1 MKLNRT
7 WLLSLLVVMA
17 MLVAACGGA
26 AEPAAPAEPAAE
38 ESADADAE
46 EMAEEEADEEMA
58 EEEAEPTE
66 EPAEEAADEGA
77 MDGDAVELR
86 MTFYTDGNE
95 DVVMREL
102 LDRFEADNPDIS
114 VVMDTVA
121 YSQILE
127 NLPIQLAAG
136 EGPDMARV
144 TNLGGLSEF
153 YLDMSPYLE
162 DPAYW
167 EENFGPFLEWLRPAG
182 DEEGIYGFMTQLTV
196 TGPYVNKTLFDQ
208 AGVEMPGEGAT
219 WADWVAATT
228 EVAEATGVE
237 FPMVMDRTGHR
248 FAGPAISMGA
258 QYFDDEGN
266 PSVDDEGFRAM
277 AQSLVDWHADG
288 TMLPDVWIGSGGSYA
303 AGNEQFINSQ
313 VVLYMSGSWQIGQ
326 FNEQIG
332 DAFDWVAVPNP
343 CGEAACSGMPGGA
356 ALVAIAETEHPEE
369 VSRVMEYLAG
379 EEVLGE
385 FSARTLFI
393 PAHAGLAAAGVDFDT
408 DSELAK
414 NALNSFVAQ
423 VGELDQTA
431 FDLQA
436 YPFNFAIFNA
446 TRDRLTQVMTGELTF
461 DEAITRIQAD
471 VDEAIATASE

>member
-1 MKLNRT
+1 MKQYKNIVLC
-7 WLLSLLVVMA
+7 LLFTLAL
-17 MLVAACGGA
+17 MLAACTA
-26 AEPAAPAEPAAE
+26 PVAAPAADDDASTDD
-38 ESADADAE
+38 SAMEDSTIEDADDAE
-46 EMAEEEADEEMA
+46 
-58 EEEAEPTE
+58 
-66 EPAEEAADEGA
+66 A
-77 MDGDAVELR
+77 MEGDAVELR
-86 MTFYTDGNE
+86 MTWYTDGNE
-95 DVVMREL
+95 DIVMREL
-102 LDRFEADNPDIS
+102 LDRFETENSDIK

-153 YLDMSPYLE
+153 YLDMSPYLS
-162 DPAYW
+162 DAAYW
-167 EENFGPFLEWLRPAG
+167 EENFGPFLKWLRQPG
-182 DEEGIYGFMTQLTV
+182 DDSAVSGFMTQLTV
-196 TGPYVNKTLFDQ
+196 TGPYVNKTLFEQ

-228 EVAEATGVE
+228 EVAEATGIE

-258 QYFDDEGN
+258 GYFDADGN
-266 PSVDDEGFRAM
+266 PALDDEGFRAM
-277 AQSLVDWHADG
+277 SQSLIDWHADG

-343 CGEAACSGMPGGA
+343 CGPSACTGMPGGA
-356 ALVAIAETEHPEE
+356 ALVAIGDTEHPEE
-369 VSRVMEYLAG
+369 VTRVMEYLAG

-393 PAHAGLAAAGVDFDT
+393 PAHSGLSAAGVDFDT

-414 NALNSFVAQ
+414 AALNNFVSQ
-423 VGELDQTA
+423 VGALDQTA

-446 TRDRLTQVMTGELTF
+446 TRDRLTQVMTGELTL
-461 DEAITRIQAD
+461 DDAVVRIQED
-471 VDEAIATASE
+471 VDEAIAAASE

>member
-1 MKLNRT
+1 
-7 WLLSLLVVMA
+7 
-17 MLVAACGGA
+17 MLAACTA
-26 AEPAAPAEPAAE
+26 PVAAPAADDDASTDD
-38 ESADADAE
+38 SAMEDSTIEDADDAE
-46 EMAEEEADEEMA
+46 
-58 EEEAEPTE
+58 
-66 EPAEEAADEGA
+66 A
-77 MDGDAVELR
+77 MEGDAVELR
-86 MTFYTDGNE
+86 MTWYTDGNE
-95 DVVMREL
+95 DIVMREL
-102 LDRFEADNPDIS
+102 LDRFEAENPDIK

-153 YLDMSPYLE
+153 YLDMSPYLS
-162 DPAYW
+162 DAAYW
-167 EENFGPFLEWLRPAG
+167 EENFGPFLKWLRQPG
-182 DEEGIYGFMTQLTV
+182 DDSAVSGFMTQLTV
-196 TGPYVNKTLFDQ
+196 TGPYVNKTLFEQ

-228 EVAEATGVE
+228 EVAEATGIE

-258 QYFDDEGN
+258 GYFDADGN
-266 PSVDDEGFRAM
+266 PALDDEGFRAM
-277 AQSLVDWHADG
+277 SQSLIDWHADG

-343 CGEAACSGMPGGA
+343 CGPSACTGMPGGA
-356 ALVAIAETEHPEE
+356 ALVAIGDTEHPEE
-369 VSRVMEYLAG
+369 VTRVMEYLAG

-393 PAHAGLAAAGVDFDT
+393 PAHSGLSAAGVDFDT

-414 NALNSFVAQ
+414 AALNNFVSQ
-423 VGELDQTA
+423 VGALDQTA

-446 TRDRLTQVMTGELTF
+446 TRDRLTQVMTGELTL
-461 DEAITRIQAD
+461 DDAVVRIQED
-471 VDEAIATASE
+471 VDEAIAAASE

>member
-1 MKLNRT
+1 MQLRKFYLIPALVLM
-7 WLLSLLVVMA
+7 LLLG
-17 MLVAACGGA
+17 ACA
-26 AEPAAPAEPAAE
+26 TPAAPTD
-38 ESADADAE
+38 SSDADAST
-46 EMAEEEADEEMA
+46 EEATAEAPEESTDESSES
-58 EEEAEPTE
+58 
-66 EPAEEAADEGA
+66 A

-86 MTFYTDGNE
+86 MTWYTDGNE
-95 DVVMREL
+95 DVVMRDL
-102 LDRFEADNPDIS
+102 LDRFEADNTDIK

-121 YSQILE
+121 YNQILE

-144 TNLGGLSEF
+144 TNLGGLSEY
-153 YLDMSPYLE
+153 YLDMSSYLS
-162 DPAYW
+162 DTAYW
-167 EENFGPFLEWLRPAG
+167 EDNFGPFLKWLRPAG
-182 DEEGIYGFMTQLTV
+182 DESSISGFMTQLTV

-248 FAGPAISMGA
+248 FAGPAISLGA
-258 QYFDDEGN
+258 QYFDADGN
-266 PSVDDEGFRAM
+266 PAIDDDGFREM
-277 AQSLVDWHADG
+277 SQNLIDWHADG

-326 FNEQIG
+326 FTEQIG

-343 CGEAACSGMPGGA
+343 CGPAACTGMPGGA
-356 ALVAIAETEHPEE
+356 ALVAIGDTEHPEE
-369 VSRVMEYLAG
+369 VARVMEYLAG

-393 PAHAGLAAAGVDFDT
+393 PAHAGLSAAGIDFET

-414 NALNSFVAQ
+414 AALNNFVSQ
-423 VGELDQTA
+423 VSVLDQTA

-446 TRDRLTQVMTGELTF
+446 TRDRLTQVMTGELDL
-461 DEAITRIQAD
+461 DEAITRIQED
-471 VDEAIATASE
+471 VDEAIAAAAE

>member
-1 MKLNRT
+1 MKQYKNIVLC
-7 WLLSLLVVMA
+7 LLFTLAL
-17 MLVAACGGA
+17 MLAACTA
-26 AEPAAPAEPAAE
+26 PVAAPAADDDASTDD
-38 ESADADAE
+38 SAMEDSTIEDADDAE
-46 EMAEEEADEEMA
+46 
-58 EEEAEPTE
+58 
-66 EPAEEAADEGA
+66 A
-77 MDGDAVELR
+77 MEGDAVELR
-86 MTFYTDGNE
+86 MTWYTDGNE
-95 DVVMREL
+95 DIVMREL
-102 LDRFEADNPDIS
+102 LDRFEAENPDIK

-153 YLDMSPYLE
+153 YLDMSPYLS
-162 DPAYW
+162 DAAYW
-167 EENFGPFLEWLRPAG
+167 EENFGPFLKWLRQPG
-182 DEEGIYGFMTQLTV
+182 DDSAVSGFMTQLTV
-196 TGPYVNKTLFDQ
+196 TGPYVNKTLFEQ

-228 EVAEATGVE
+228 EVAEATGIE

-258 QYFDDEGN
+258 GYFDADGN
-266 PSVDDEGFRAM
+266 PALDDEGFRAM
-277 AQSLVDWHADG
+277 SQSLIDWHADG

-343 CGEAACSGMPGGA
+343 CGPSACTGMPGGA
-356 ALVAIAETEHPEE
+356 ALVAIGDTEHPEE
-369 VSRVMEYLAG
+369 VTRVMEYLAG

-393 PAHAGLAAAGVDFDT
+393 PAHSGLSAAGVDFDT

-414 NALNSFVAQ
+414 AALNNFVSQ
-423 VGELDQTA
+423 VGALDQTA

-446 TRDRLTQVMTGELTF
+446 TRDRLTQVMTGELTL
-461 DEAITRIQAD
+461 DDAVVRIQED
-471 VDEAIATASE
+471 VDEAIAAASE